1 VVASPSGRAPN
12 PYVGPRP
19 FAMAD
24 RVYGRDRETTEI
36 ADLLEA
42 ERVLLLHAPSGAGK
56 TSVLQSGVTE
66 RLRHDGFLVSGPL
79 RLNLPPPADPAG
91 NRYVRSV
98 AAGLGQPADLTLAD
112 ALDEVERG
120 AEGREHAVVFDQFEE
135 ILTLDQSDHDGRE
148 EFFRQLAYAL
158 AAPHRY
164 ALFAIRED
172 YLGGLDHHL
181 RQSAGIRMRYRLDL
195 LTRQD
200 AAAAISRPAQDHGVY
215 FAADAVDLLIEELSP
230 AGRFIEP
237 FALQVVC
244 RGLWQRV
251 SRAKGADFHIILAA
265 DVVKNVDV
273 GRALRQYYADAVREA
288 ASDERLIRD
297 WFETELVTPQGLRAL
312 TRTRPATDG
321 LLELQ
326 DRYLIRSE
334 SRGGVIWYELAH
346 DQLIR
351 PILEDNAAWRR
362 KHLSPWQLAA
372 FDWQRHDRDR
382 SYLLTGDG
390 LAAARRSLD
399 AGGPVLQE
407 HERDFLRASE
417 AGATPASRG
426 RVLTFPIVALTL
438 IAVGEGLVIAY
449 LLLR

>member
-1 VVASPSGRAPN
+1 MR
-12 PYVGPRP
+12 
-19 FAMAD
+19 D

-66 RLRHDGFLVSGPL
+66 RLLRDGFLVSGPL
-79 RLNLPPPADPAG
+79 RLNLPATPDPAG
-91 NRYVRSV
+91 NRYVRGV
-98 AAGLGQPADLTLAD
+98 VAGLGQPADMTLAD

-120 AEGREHAVVFDQFEE
+120 AEGQEHAVLFDQFEE
-135 ILTLDQSDHDGRE
+135 ILTLDPSDDDGRD
-148 EFFRQLAYAL
+148 EFFRQLARAL
-158 AAPHRY
+158 ASPHRY

-172 YLGGLDHHL
+172 YLGGLDHRL
-181 RQSAGIRMRYRLDL
+181 RQSAGLRMRYRLDL

-200 AAAAISRPAQDHGVY
+200 AADAIARPASDHGV
-215 FAADAVDLLIEELSP
+215 FVTPDAVDLMIEGLSP
-230 AGRFIEP
+230 VGRFVEP
-237 FALQVVC
+237 FTLQIVC

-251 SRAKGADFHIILAA
+251 SRAKGADFDTIQAA

-297 WFETELVTPQGLRAL
+297 WFETELITPPGLRAL
-312 TRTRPATDG
+312 TSTRPATGG

-326 DRYLIRSE
+326 DRYLIRTE

-346 DQLIR
+346 DQLIQ

-382 SYLLTGDG
+382 SYLLTGDA

-399 AGGPVLQE
+399 GGPVLQE
-407 HERDFLRASE
+407 PEREFLRASE
-417 AGATPASRG
+417 VEAAPVSRV
-426 RVLTFPIVALTL
+426 RVLSFPVVALTL
-438 IAVGEGLVIAY
+438 IAVGEGLVIVY